1 MVAGGMIPWYYIA
14 MSCKRVVSGPGLALT
29 QWGCGK
35 SCTRS
40 AICRQV
46 VRGSTPAVGP
56 ESVTRDMPP
65 VVILNMT
72 DAKTVTNDTSSQAVV
87 VHIVEDD
94 TSVRDALSR
103 LIMAAYFEPR
113 TYASA
118 GQFLSE
124 LRPEPRACLVL
135 DITSRQEAVQSVRA
149 TLDEKGIDL
158 PIIAVSAHDDDVT
171 LKRARDLGARI
182 FLRKPVDDQAL
193 IDAIVWVTGPTRRQ
207 GVKRKS

>member
-46 VRGSTPAVGP
+46 VRGSTPAV
-56 ESVTRDMPP
+56 
-65 VVILNMT
+65 
-72 DAKTVTNDTSSQAVV
+72 DTSSQAVV

>member
-1 MVAGGMIPWYYIA
+1 MAVGGLIPWYYIA

-29 QWGCGK
+29 QGGCGK
-35 SCTRS
+35 NCTQS

-56 ESVTRDMPP
+56 EFVMRDMPP

-103 LIMAAYFEPR
+103 LIMSAYFEPR
-113 TYASA
+113 TYSSA

-124 LRPEPRACLVL
+124 VRQEPRACVLL
-135 DITSRQEAVQSVRA
+135 DITGRHEPDQQLQA
-149 TLDEKGIDL
+149 TLDERGIDL
-158 PIIAVSAHDDDVT
+158 PIIAVSVYDDDAT
-171 LKRARDLGARI
+171 RERARELGARI

-193 IDAIVWVTGPTRRQ
+193 IDAIVWATDRRKW
-207 GVKRKS
+207 VKRKS